1 MTKIVL
7 RFYYYRMK
15 YTDDDKRKKTYRNTL
30 YFGVTEKLK
39 HYKYPFKIGGKIT
52 FFSAIKMLRC
62 GFL

>member
-30 YFGVTEKLK
+30 YFGASEKLK

-52 FFSAIKMLRC
+52 FFSAIKMLRR